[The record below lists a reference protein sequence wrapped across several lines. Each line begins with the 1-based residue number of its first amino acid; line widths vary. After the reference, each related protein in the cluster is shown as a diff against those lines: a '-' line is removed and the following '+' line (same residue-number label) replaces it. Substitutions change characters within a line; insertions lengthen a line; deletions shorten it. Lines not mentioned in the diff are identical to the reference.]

1 MKTIDIPD
9 NKEIILG
16 MEEGEK
22 INYVFWDKVY
32 SKLESLV
39 IISELEDF
47 SLHFEGAKFDV
58 PNLKE
63 FCLYGKFAL
72 SIFQNTSEDFLCAP
86 LLEEMYIGETE
97 IEFLPVFL
105 KKNKS
110 LKSLTF
116 RDGALIEI
124 PCEIFEIENLQ
135 RLSFINLKNIRILP
149 DEIKKLTNLVH
160 FDLWGTPIEYL
171 SPELFLLPKIKE
183 LVLHF
188 SSYSPT
194 SEVIEAFNKFKEK
207 NNLKSNPL
215 DWYKF
220 T

>member
-1 MKTIDIPD
+1 M
-9 NKEIILG
+9 
-16 MEEGEK
+16 
-22 INYVFWDKVY
+22 
-32 SKLESLV
+32 
-39 IISELEDF
+39 DF

-63 FCLYGKFAL
+63 FSLYGNFAL
-72 SIFQNTSEDFLCAP
+72 SIFQNTSDDFLCAP

-116 RDGALIEI
+116 RHGDLLEI
-124 PCEIFEIENLQ
+124 PGEIFEMENLQ
-135 RLSFINLKNIRILP
+135 TLSFYSLEKIRILP

-160 FDLWGTPIEYL
+160 FDLWGASIEYL

-183 LVLHF
+183 INLCF
-188 SSYSPT
+188 SRYSPT
-194 SEVIEAFNKFKEK
+194 SEVIKACNKYKEK
-207 NNLKSNPL
+207 NNYQGSNPWE
-215 DWYKF
+215 WY
-220 T
+220 